1 MNKRLA
7 LSLCAAAL
15 LAVSVSAQTADELIE
30 KNIKARGGMDKIKAV
45 QTMKVTG
52 KMKMGPMEAPLVIT
66 KKRPNNMR
74 VEFTIQG
81 MTGVQAYDGTT
92 GWMVMPFM
100 GKKDPEQLSA
110 DMLKEVK
117 EEADF
122 DGPTIDYKA
131 KGNKVELVGKEDVQ
145 GTPAYKIHVTTK
157 DGEESNIYLDA
168 DSYLEIKSDSK
179 RKVQGQEMETET
191 ILGDYKE
198 TGGLLFPM
206 SIETHAKGHEG
217 AQSITIEKIE
227 LNPTAV
233 DASLFKMPEVKKPAA
248 EEPKKQ

>member
-1 MNKRLA
+1 MNRKLI

-15 LAVSVSAQTADELIE
+15 LAVSASAQTADELIE
-30 KNIKARGGMDKIKAV
+30 KNVKARGGMDKLKAV
-45 QTMKVTG
+45 QSMKITG
-52 KMKMGPMEAPLVIT
+52 KMKMGPMEAPIVIT
-66 KKRPNNMR
+66 KKRPDNFR
-74 VEFTIQG
+74 AEFTIQG

-117 EEADF
+117 DEADF
-122 DGPTIDYKA
+122 DGSMVDYKA

-145 GTPAYKIHVTTK
+145 GTPAYKLHVTTK
-157 DGEESNIYLDA
+157 DGNESNVYLDA
-168 DSYLEIKSDSK
+168 ESFLEIKSDAK

-191 ILGDYKE
+191 IIGDYKE

-206 SIETHAKGHEG
+206 SIESHAKGREG

-227 LNPTAV
+227 LNPAAV
-233 DASLFKMPEVKKPAA
+233 DTALFKMPEVKKPA

>member
-1 MNKRLA
+1 MNKRFA

-15 LAVSVSAQTADELIE
+15 LAAVSASAQTADELIE
-30 KNIKARGGMDKIKAV
+30 KNVKARGGMDKLKAV

-52 KMKMGPMEAPLVIT
+52 KMKMGPMEAPIIIT
-66 KKRPNNMR
+66 KKRPSNFR
-74 VEFTIQG
+74 AEFTIQG
-81 MTGVQAYDGTT
+81 MTGVQAYDGST

-110 DMLKEVK
+110 DMLNEVK

-122 DGPTIDYKA
+122 DGPMIDYKS

-145 GTPAYKIHVTTK
+145 GTPAYKLHITTK
-157 DGEESNIYLDA
+157 DGNESNVYLDA
-168 DSYLEIKSDSK
+168 DSFLEIKSDSK

-191 ILGDYKE
+191 TIGDYKD

-206 SIETHAKGHEG
+206 SIETHAKGREG

-227 LNPTAV
+227 LNPAAV
-233 DASLFKMPEVKKPAA
+233 DASLFKMPEAKKPA